1 MATLFLSGNSNQATR
16 LDHIM
21 KKIMRGFP
29 VPPSARVPHADWD
42 RAPWNR
48 WTFQNVD
55 QMVPTTEVWRGRGP
69 VRELENNRQPLD
81 RLEFSTADD
90 QHSTLQQWLDSS
102 YTDGVLIMHRGAV
115 VFEQYQNGMNER
127 TLHLSQ
133 SMAKSVVA
141 AVAGIFIGRGLLDP
155 SEQVS
160 RYLPELATTAWNGAT
175 LRQVMDMT
183 TGVRY
188 IEDYEAL
195 DSDIALTDVASG
207 WKQPQPEIAAPYCI
221 WDQIL
226 TLTEQVRGHGEAFQY
241 RSIETDVLAHCL
253 ERVAETRLAELVSH
267 ELWQPLGCEESA
279 RFTVD
284 RAGYA
289 LACGGLNATL
299 RDYARF
305 GQMLLQR
312 GKVGEIQLVPAEWID
327 DIHNADHSL
336 FGEPY
341 TLAAPNGGYRNQ
353 FWIEDVDRPGFMAR
367 GVFGQ
372 IIYVDPGDDMVFVK
386 LSSWPEFTSVP
397 RLVTTLN
404 AIHAVGK
411 TLNK

>member
-1 MATLFLSGNSNQATR
+1 MSDIKQ
-16 LDHIM
+16 
-21 KKIMRGFP
+21 GFP
-29 VPPSARVPHADWD
+29 LPHDLRVPHEHWD

-48 WTFQNVD
+48 WTFQHVSEF
-55 QMVPTTEVWRGRGP
+55 VPTTEVWRGNGP
-69 VRELENNRQPLD
+69 VSTLERNPQELGQIT
-81 RLEFSTADD
+81 FAAADG
-90 QHSTLQQWLDSS
+90 QESTLQQWIDTS
-102 YTDGVLIMHRGAV
+102 YTDALLVLHHGTIV
-115 VFEQYQNGMNER
+115 LEQYHNNMDER

-133 SMAKSVVA
+133 SMAKSIVA
-141 AVAGIFIGRGLLDP
+141 TVAGILIGRGLLNP
-155 SEQVS
+155 SEQVTH
-160 RYLPELATTAWNGAT
+160 YLPELVPTAWQGAT
-175 LRQVMDMT
+175 LQQVMDMT

-195 DSDIALTDVASG
+195 DSDIAATDIASG
-207 WKQPQPEIAAPYCI
+207 WKRPNPDFPTPSCI

-226 TLTEQVRGHGEAFQY
+226 TLTEKLREHGAQFQY

-253 ERVAETRLAELVSH
+253 ERVTQTRLAELVSR

-279 RFTVD
+279 NFTVD
-284 RAGYA
+284 PAGYA
-289 LACGGLNATL
+289 LACGGLSATL

-305 GQMLLQR
+305 GQLLLQK
-312 GKVGEIQLVPAEWID
+312 GKLGDTQLVPADWIA

-372 IIYVDPGDDMVFVK
+372 LIYVDPADDLVVVK
-386 LSSWPEFTSVP
+386 LSSWPEFISTP
-397 RLVTTLN
+397 RLLTALN
-404 AIHAVGK
+404 AIHAIGDFV
-411 TLNK
+411 NN

>member
-1 MATLFLSGNSNQATR
+1 MK
-16 LDHIM
+16 DIM
-21 KKIMRGFP
+21 QGFP
-29 VPPSARVPHADWD
+29 VPPERRVPHGDWD

-48 WTFQNVD
+48 WTFQHVREL
-55 QMVPTTEVWRGRGP
+55 VPTTEVWRGNGP
-69 VRELENNRQPLD
+69 VQALEHNPQSLAD
-81 RLEFSTADD
+81 IEFDTSQGHRA
-90 QHSTLQQWLDSS
+90 TLQHWIDRSF
-102 YTDGVLIMHRGAV
+102 TDGILVLHRGAV
-115 VFEQYQNGMNER
+115 VFEQYHNGMHER

-141 AVAGIFIGRGLLDP
+141 AVAGIFIGRGLIDP
-155 SEQVS
+155 SEQVTH
-160 RYLPELATTAWNGAT
+160 YLPELVTTAWRGAT
-175 LRQVMDMT
+175 LQQVMDMT

-188 IEDYEAL
+188 VEDYEAL
-195 DSDIALTDVASG
+195 DSDIAVTDIASG
-207 WKQPQPEIAAPYCI
+207 WKQPHPDFATPHSI

-226 TLTEQVRGHGEAFQY
+226 TLTEHVREHGAEFQY

-253 ERVAETRLAELVSH
+253 ERVSETRLAELVSR

-284 RAGYA
+284 PAGYA

-299 RDYARF
+299 RDYGRF

-312 GKVGEIQLVPAEWID
+312 GKVGDTQLVPADWVD
-327 DIHNADHSL
+327 DIQNADHSL

-341 TLAAPNGGYRNQ
+341 TRAAPNGAYRNQ

-404 AIHAVGK
+404 AIHAIGNA
-411 TLNK
+411 LNR